1 MAERTGEVTDD
12 VLLCCD
18 AFRPSWVN
26 DDFLPRI
33 ELALDDFLRRSPLD
47 VRAGV
52 GGGDAGA
59 LLSVVLSVLDDS
71 KIGRGAYS
79 DDFVRLDR
87 LFLRDPGNGQ
97 NGVVER
103 REREPGKA
111 QAFQMTTLPL
121 TELERRSTHR
131 PPTCRS
137 RWAESTSPCRPCP
150 LAATRSGTTE

>member
-79 DDFVRLDR
+79 NDFVRLDR

-97 NGVVER
+97 NGVVRE
-103 REREPGKA
+103 ERES
-111 QAFQMTTLPL
+111 QAK
-121 TELERRSTHR
+121 RRR
-131 PPTCRS
+131 FR
-137 RWAESTSPCRPCP
+137 
-150 LAATRSGTTE
+150 